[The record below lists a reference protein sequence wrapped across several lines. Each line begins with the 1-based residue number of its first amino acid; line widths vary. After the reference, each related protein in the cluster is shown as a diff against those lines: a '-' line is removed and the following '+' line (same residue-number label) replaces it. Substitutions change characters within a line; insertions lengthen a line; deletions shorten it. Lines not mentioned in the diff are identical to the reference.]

1 MRTDRVLFFSEP
13 FPGAPIDRL
22 AAFGEPMVGTQGVR
36 GPDFVAAAPRIEALM
51 TVVADKIT
59 EPLLDAL
66 PRLRIVANIAVGY
79 DNIDLGACARRGV
92 IVTNTADAPA
102 EATADLAMALL
113 LDVARRVSESDRYL
127 RAGRW
132 VGWTPTLMLGACVHQ
147 MTLGIVG
154 LGRIGRGV
162 ARRARGFGMQVLYTQ
177 RTRLAEDEER
187 ALGVDYRSLDELLA
201 ESDAVSLHLP
211 LTAETTGL
219 MNASRF
225 ASMKKGA
232 FFVNTTRGKTVDEDA
247 LVAALASGHLG
258 GAGLDVFVDEPR
270 VPAALLAMENV
281 VLCPHIG
288 SADRTTRARMAS
300 RAIENVVRVLGGS
313 PPLDPVSLPAT

>member
-13 FPGAPIDRL
+13 FPDAPVDRL
-22 AAFGEPMVGTQGVR
+22 AAFGEVVVGTRGVR
-36 GPDFVAAAPRIEALM
+36 GADFAPWAPRIEALM
-51 TVVADKIT
+51 TVVADKVT
-59 EPLLDAL
+59 ETLLASL
-66 PRLRIVANIAVGY
+66 PRLRVVANIAVGY
-79 DNIDLGACARRGV
+79 DNIDLSACARRGV

-102 EATADLAMALL
+102 EATADLTLALL

-132 VGWTPTLMLGACVHQ
+132 VGWTPTLMLGSCVHR

-177 RTRLAEDEER
+177 RTRLAEEEER
-187 ALGVDYRSLDELLA
+187 ALGVAYRSLDALLG
-201 ESDAVSLHLP
+201 ESDAVSLHIP
-211 LTAETTGL
+211 LTGETHGL
-219 MNASRF
+219 MNAARF

-232 FFVNTTRGKTVDEDA
+232 FFVNTTRGKTVDEEA

-258 GAGLDVFVDEPR
+258 GAGLDVFVDEPH
-270 VPAALLAMENV
+270 VPAPLLAMENV

-288 SADRTTRARMAS
+288 SADRATRGQMAA
-300 RAIENVVRVLGGS
+300 RAIENVVRVLRGE
-313 PPLDPVSLPAT
+313 PPLDPVFAPA